1 MTLKAILK
9 YSNPVLRLTIAFKG
23 ELDNWPSRCQSLT
36 LAPLD
41 AGC

>member
-1 MTLKAILK
+1 MITE
-9 YSNPVLRLTIAFKG
+9 PLRLTIAFKG
-23 ELDNWPSRCQSLT
+23 ELDDWFSRRQSLT